1 MSSPEK
7 FNAWQQK
14 QTEVAQLDYEY
25 AWYAHLNSLSD
36 DLKAII
42 NNIDTLDGLNRTQ
55 VDDLI
60 NQLLGVQNVRYSQ
73 AKRLLM
79 LLLGYFS
86 DYISYTEAIGLGITP
101 SKGLIER
108 LKDIPISASGMVLS
122 AHIDNLTEYS
132 NKKLDNSVRFAWA
145 NKQTGQ
151 ELRDKVVGT
160 AVAKYKD
167 GLIHDQKVKSRAM
180 IDTAVQQ
187 VYNHSKAET
196 WGDNGGY
203 KYRLLATLDHSTTP
217 LCRSLDGNLYTY
229 GSREARVPP
238 FHYYCRTVMI
248 PELSEGFEW
257 LRKGRT
263 RSSMYGPTD
272 ANQTY
277 DEWLK
282 DNPMPDDWQAPK
294 RPNRRRN
301 KDIKVEELN

>member
-7 FNAWQQK
+7 FNTWQQK
-14 QTEVAQLDYEY
+14 QTQVAQLDYEY

-60 NQLLGVQNVRYSQ
+60 NQLLSVQNVRYSQ

-86 DYISYTEAIGLGITP
+86 DYISYTEAVGLGVTP

-132 NKKLDNSVRFAWA
+132 NKRLDNSVRFAWA

-151 ELRDKVVGT
+151 ELRDKVIGT
-160 AVAKYKD
+160 AVARYKD

-203 KYRLLATLDHSTTP
+203 KYRLLATLSPTTTP
-217 LCRSLDGNLYTY
+217 FCRSIDGNLYTY
-229 GSREARVPP
+229 GERGAIMPP
-238 FHYYCRTVMI
+238 FHYYCRTVII
-248 PELSEGFEW
+248 PELDDGFEW

-263 RSSMYGPTD
+263 RSSFYGETD

-277 DEWLK
+277 SEWEK
-282 DNPMPDDWQAPK
+282 ENPIPEDWQYPRRPK
-294 RPNRRRN
+294 RRRGRSET
-301 KDIKVEELN
+301 IEELN

>member
-7 FNAWQQK
+7 FNTWQQK
-14 QTEVAQLDYEY
+14 QTQVAQLDYEY

-73 AKRLLM
+73 AKRILM

-86 DYISYTEAIGLGITP
+86 DYISYTEAVGLGITP

-160 AVAKYKD
+160 AVARYKD

-248 PELSEGFEW
+248 PELDEGFEW
-257 LRKGRT
+257 LQGKST
-263 RSSMYGPTD
+263 RAALYEPVSENM
-272 ANQTY
+272 TY
-277 DEWLK
+277 RDWEK
-282 DNPMPDDWQAPK
+282 ENPQPDNWQYPK
-294 RPNRRRN
+294 RPKRRRN
-301 KDIKVEELN
+301 KDVKIEELN